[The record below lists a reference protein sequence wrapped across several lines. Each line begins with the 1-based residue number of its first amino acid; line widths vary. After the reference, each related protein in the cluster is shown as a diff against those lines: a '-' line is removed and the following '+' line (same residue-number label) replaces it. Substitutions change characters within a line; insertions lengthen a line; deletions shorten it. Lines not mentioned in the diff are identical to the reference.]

1 MDLGQGTDH
10 LEVRNNILICTHALS
25 PHDALQIS
33 GDREKVLQVFFHQ
46 GAPEENFQ
54 FHIFFKRGRG
64 PDIIESRD
72 KGKKGDHSLAHRR
85 HRGHRGSSSTNKRVP
100 AHGFP
105 V

>member
-72 KGKKGDHSLAHRR
+72 KEQK
-85 HRGHRGSSSTNKRVP
+85 RGSQSGAQTSQRAQGVQFN
-100 AHGFP
+100 
-105 V
+105 